1 MKEAREIICFLGEG
15 RENARSAAELAA
27 VLGVD
32 ERQVRKVMNAAR
44 NDGALI
50 CSGVPG
56 YWLPGDPAELWETYT
71 RVSRQADSSMKAME
85 SIRRKL
91 MEEEGG
97 SDGMDSET

>member
-1 MKEAREIICFLGEG
+1 MKEPREIVYLLGEG
-15 RENARSAAELAA
+15 KENARSAAELAA

-44 NDGALI
+44 NDGAQI

-56 YWLPGDPAELWETYT
+56 YWLPGDPAELRETYT
-71 RVSRQADSSMKAME
+71 RIKRHAASSLKAVEAMGQN
-85 SIRRKL
+85 L
-91 MEEEGG
+91 DEEEGG